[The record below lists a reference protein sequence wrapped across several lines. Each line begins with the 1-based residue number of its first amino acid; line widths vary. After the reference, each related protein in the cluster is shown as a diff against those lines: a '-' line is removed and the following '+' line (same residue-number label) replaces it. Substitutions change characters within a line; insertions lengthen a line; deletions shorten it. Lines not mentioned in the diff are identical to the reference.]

1 MEPPWRLPVSS
12 SPAAPRARHS
22 RRLRPA
28 LALLLAALL
37 PPFALTPARAV
48 ESAVERVARSGE
60 LVMVGAPGMPP
71 MLSFDAAGQASGYAV
86 VVGRRI
92 AAELANAIGRP
103 VRLRVE
109 AEADP
114 VELSQRIVTGRASL
128 ACGVPFTWERDMT
141 LDYSLPIGLSG
152 LRLLAPAGRLD
163 GSAASLAGR
172 RIGVVRDS
180 LADTEL
186 LGFQPKALP
195 QRFASLREG
204 VAALEARRIDGMVG
218 DSTLLAGLVHRR
230 PGGPWALTPEV
241 PYERYAVSCLLPEND
256 SSFRNL
262 ANLAIARLLS
272 EYLDG
277 VPATVA
283 EVNAWVGPGSPLN
296 LPPERIRSYFE
307 SVLLG
312 VETLRPL
319 PAGPAPGAAATAP

>member
-1 MEPPWRLPVSS
+1 MP
-12 SPAAPRARHS
+12 SP
-22 RRLRPA
+22 PA
-28 LALLLAALL
+28 LSRVLLAAALL
-37 PPFALTPARAV
+37 PPLVFAPARAA

-60 LVMVGAPGMPP
+60 LVMVGAPAMAPL
-71 MLSFDAAGQASGYAV
+71 LSFDAAGKASGYAV
-86 VVGRRI
+86 LVGQRV
-92 AAELANAIGRP
+92 AAELAAAIGRP
-103 VRLRVE
+103 VKLRVE

-114 VELSQRIVTGRASL
+114 AELGQRIVTGRASL

-186 LGFQPKALP
+186 LGYQPKAQP
-195 QRFASLREG
+195 QRFASLQEG

-218 DSTLLAGLVHRR
+218 DSTLMAGLVHRR

-241 PYERYAVSCLLPEND
+241 PYERYAVACLLPEND

-262 ANLAIARLLS
+262 VNLAIARLLTD
-272 EYLDG
+272 YLDG
-277 VPATVA
+277 KPATVA
-283 EVNAWVGPGSPLN
+283 EVNTWVGPGSALN
-296 LPPERIRSYFE
+296 LPPERIRTYFE
-307 SVLLG
+307 TVLLG

-319 PAGPAPGAAATAP
+319 PAGPAPAGGPAPIAP